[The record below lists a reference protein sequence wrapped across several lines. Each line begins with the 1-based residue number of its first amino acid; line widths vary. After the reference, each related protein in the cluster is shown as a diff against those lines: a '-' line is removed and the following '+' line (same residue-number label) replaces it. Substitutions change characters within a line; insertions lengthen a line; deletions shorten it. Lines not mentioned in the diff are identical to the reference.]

1 MKKSVINN
9 MVLKLKENFEYERLL
24 FALVIIIGVVL
35 CVIQFIYNRNIW
47 GDEAYVAYRL
57 VTRNFAELMNTS
69 GDLVLPMLFLFIQ
82 KSLTLL
88 LPNAETA
95 LKILPF
101 ISYFGALW
109 FLIRLIKIISPKNL
123 ILVAAV
129 ALFVFNLI
137 TIRYATE
144 IKQYMTDVFFA
155 VAMFYFTLK
164 RYKRLNIKILVL
176 SLVGV
181 IGIFLTHISVIILA
195 TSGVILMRRSYL
207 GISENNKY
215 LFIVFAVW
223 LSFFAFNY
231 FAFLNNAISYE
242 PAIKHWIGKKGFMPV
257 DLFSEEAINFF
268 LFHYNQ
274 IFNNLFYFGKTG
286 FYILPMLMILGII
299 HLILKRNFDLLL
311 LAFVPLVIHLLL
323 SALQIYPF
331 AVRLILYMMP
341 GFILVIVSGLELIAE
356 MIKHQRYSLYQK
368 AITFIFVVTLSG
380 SFPLSNYPFRNNNV
394 KVSINYILEN
404 HIVGDTIVV
413 ERRVGDMYRFYH
425 VTEPDLAPLPFIWI
439 NLNFVKHEQG
449 YLRNL
454 KKQTGRKWLLHTK
467 MAPRFQRR
475 LKSQIEKS
483 NGIILDEYIS
493 WGSAAYLVEF
503 GKSNEN

>member
-1 MKKSVINN
+1 MKISFSSVL
-9 MVLKLKENFEYERLL
+9 LKMNRRVNYDQVLL
-24 FALVIIIGVVL
+24 FLVLGLGIALCIN
-35 CVIQFIYNRNIW
+35 QFLYNRNIW

-88 LPNAETA
+88 LPNTETA

-164 RYKRLNIKILVL
+164 SYEHFNNKILFL

-195 TSGVILMRRSYL
+195 TSGVILIRRSYL

-215 LFIVFAVW
+215 LFIIFAVW

-242 PAIKHWIGKKGFMPV
+242 PAIKHWIGKKGFMPI
-257 DLFSEEAINFF
+257 DLFSEEATNFF
-268 LFHYNQ
+268 LFQYNQ

-299 HLILKRNFDLLL
+299 HLIRKRNYDLLL
-311 LAFVPLVIHLLL
+311 LAFVPLIIHLLL
-323 SALQIYPF
+323 SALQIYPI

-356 MIKHQRYSLYQK
+356 MIKHQRYSLYHQ
-368 AITFIFVVTLSG
+368 AITFIFVVTLLG
-380 SFPLSNYPFRNNNV
+380 SFPLSYYPFRNNNV

-413 ERRVGDMYRFYH
+413 ERRVGDIYRFYH

-439 NLNFVKHEQG
+439 NLNFFKHEEG

-454 KKQTGRKWLLHTK
+454 KNQTGRKWLLHTK
-467 MAPRFQRR
+467 MTPRFQRR

-483 NGIILDEYIS
+483 SGIILEEYIS

-503 GKSNEN
+503 GKSYEN